1 MTGPCLPAG
10 WPAPP
15 GVHAFTTLRHGA
27 GISPPPFEHFNLG
40 GREDDPA
47 HIAHNRT
54 ELIERF
60 NLPSPPCWLNQVHG
74 IGVHRFD
81 TPATPDIPAP
91 EADAAVTSLPGV
103 VLAVLT
109 ADCLPVVLAARDGTE
124 IAVAH
129 AGWRGLAAG
138 ILECTVKAMRPPV
151 HEVVAWL
158 GPAAGPEMYEIGQDV
173 FDAFTGENPHAM
185 AAFAWT
191 RPGHWR
197 VDLYTLAR
205 LWLQMAGLKAD
216 HIYGGGL
223 CTLSDSQRFYSHRRD
238 VRTGRMATLVWRKTE
253 NPCRS
258 VDTGKNR
265 L

>member
-1 MTGPCLPAG
+1 MSAPCLAAD

-27 GISPPPFEHFNLG
+27 GHSPPPFDHFNLG
-40 GREDDPA
+40 GKDDTQDN
-47 HIAHNRT
+47 IARNRA

-60 NLPSPPCWLNQVHG
+60 ALPSPPCWLNQVHG
-74 IGVHRFD
+74 TGVYRFD
-81 TPATPDIPAP
+81 ASETKSP
-91 EADAAVTSLPGV
+91 EADAAVTSQPGV

-109 ADCLPVVLAARDGTE
+109 ADCLPVVFAARDGNE
-124 IAVAH
+124 IAAAH

-138 ILECTVKAMRPPV
+138 ILERTVEAMETPARDV
-151 HEVVAWL
+151 LAWL
-158 GPAAGPEMYEIGQDV
+158 GPAAGPEQYEIGKEV
-173 FDAFTGENPHAM
+173 FAAFTTHNRLATE
-185 AAFAWT
+185 AFTAT

-205 LWLQMAGLKAD
+205 QRLQAVGINAQ

-223 CTLSDSQRFYSHRRD
+223 CTISDPQRFYSHRREA
-238 VRTGRMATLVWRKTE
+238 RTGRMATLVWRQQ
-253 NPCRS
+253 
-258 VDTGKNR
+258 VHIR